1 MFLLDVESE
10 ICNFADDNTIF
21 TRGNNLEEV
30 IVKLEDDLCTAL
42 KWFTKNGT
50 IANPK
55 KFQLIFLGTNSDQKL
70 CLEIDDQT
78 IKSNNINKSN
88 Y

>member
-1 MFLLDVESE
+1 MFLLDLESE

-42 KWFTKNGT
+42 KWFTENGS
-50 IANPK
+50 IANLK

-70 CLEIDDQT
+70 CLEIDDLT